1 MGKQYEDGRE
11 FHVAGIAS
19 RLSRYETSQVAAP
32 ASADVDD
39 ADEELVERAAT
50 LLSVMPRNQLRA
62 TIENLLSPN
71 DLERGRRALDALIE
85 SAFAIEDETGHIR
98 RTA

>member
-1 MGKQYEDGRE
+1 MR
-11 FHVAGIAS
+11 AS
-19 RLSRYETSQVAAP
+19 RRASVATRRRRWP
-32 ASADVDD
+32 LRPADVDD

-50 LLSVMPRNQLRA
+50 LLSVMPRNPLRA
-62 TIENLLSPN
+62 TIENLLSPD
-71 DLERGRRALDALIE
+71 DLERGRRALDALID